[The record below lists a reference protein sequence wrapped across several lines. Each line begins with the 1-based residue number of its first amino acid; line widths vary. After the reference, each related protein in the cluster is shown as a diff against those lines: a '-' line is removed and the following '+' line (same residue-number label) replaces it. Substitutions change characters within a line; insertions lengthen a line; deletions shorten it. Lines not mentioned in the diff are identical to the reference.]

1 MYDYDDRTF
10 PGQEAKDSTATFS
23 SSYFASDF
31 INTKDKITVV
41 HSTQEQDSRLQNL
54 FHKVQNYSMTHPR
67 RDGEFMTV
75 LHQEQ
80 Q

>member
-1 MYDYDDRTF
+1 MTVHFQDKRLKIVRLHLAHHILQVTLLIL
-10 PGQEAKDSTATFS
+10 K
-23 SSYFASDF
+23 
-31 INTKDKITVV
+31 IKITVV